1 LGNDA
6 ATIFHGITAPYC
18 RPTSIHIFLAGPMGS
33 RASRGPEAD
42 SGGSVLRQ
50 PIGVERSFEIGGR
63 EVALPHQE
71 QIKRHPGVPKAT
83 ATWERMSE
91 SEWSIL

>member
-1 LGNDA
+1 MTQRRFCIVSLHHIA
-6 ATIFHGITAPYC
+6 AQRQSIYFSPDPWDRAPAAGLK
-18 RPTSIHIFLAGPMGS
+18 PTVAVPSS
-33 RASRGPEAD
+33 ASRLA
-42 SGGSVLRQ
+42 
-50 PIGVERSFEIGGR
+50 VERSFEIGGR

-91 SEWSIL
+91 WSIL